1 MTKTLT
7 QKDVID
13 FIVAH
18 KDELRRE
25 YGVRRIGLFGSY
37 ARDDAT
43 LKGDIDIVVDLEK
56 PDLFDL
62 IGIKQTLEEALGS
75 KVDVVR
81 LRSRMNQSLRARIDR
96 DAIYV

>member
-1 MTKTLT
+1 MTKPVTR
-7 QKDVID
+7 KNVID

-18 KDELRRE
+18 KDELTRE
-25 YGVRRIGLFGSY
+25 YGVRKIGLFGSY

-81 LRSRMNQSLRARIDR
+81 LRSRMNESLRARIER